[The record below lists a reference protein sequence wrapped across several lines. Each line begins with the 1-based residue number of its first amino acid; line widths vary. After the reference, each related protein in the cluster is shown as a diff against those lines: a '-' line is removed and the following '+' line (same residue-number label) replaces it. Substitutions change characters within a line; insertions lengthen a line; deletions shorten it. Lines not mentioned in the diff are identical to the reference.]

1 MASILI
7 GISLT
12 KTRLF
17 GSENDCLSILILL
30 KNSFL
35 HIPGF
40 TIPDEEKLWR
50 SGVNTWK
57 QAINSRQLTSKQ
69 KTFLQQSTQAL
80 INRDSVF
87 FNECFPINE
96 RWRLLPE
103 FENETAFLDI
113 ETTGLGKDAYI
124 TICGILDESG
134 FTSYV
139 RGENF
144 DELVPILDKYKLVV
158 TFNGISFDIPYLKRE
173 FGPLLNGAA
182 HIDLMYI
189 LRNIGLTGGLKK
201 IERICGLERNDDLSM
216 LTGRHA
222 VFLWNMAQEGEPQA
236 LETLI
241 RYNAEDVSSLPL
253 LTEFAYRQNSL
264 GTPMAGYEFSSPTRF
279 DPSLLPY
286 DSALV
291 RYLCRST
298 AE

>member
-1 MASILI
+1 MWS
-7 GISLT
+7 
-12 KTRLF
+12 
-17 GSENDCLSILILL
+17 
-30 KNSFL
+30 
-35 HIPGF
+35 
-40 TIPDEEKLWR
+40 

-57 QAINSRQLTSKQ
+57 QAINSGQLTSKQ
-69 KTFLQQSTQAL
+69 KIVLQQSTQAL
-80 INRDSVF
+80 INGDSVF

-124 TICGILDESG
+124 TICGILDETG
-134 FTSYV
+134 FTSFV
-139 RGENF
+139 RGENL

-173 FGPLLNGAA
+173 FGPLLNEAA

-189 LRNIGLTGGLKK
+189 LRNVGLKGSLKK
-201 IERICGLERNDDLSM
+201 IERICGLKRNDDLSM
-216 LTGRHA
+216 LTGRDA

-264 GTPMAGYEFSSPTRF
+264 GTPMAGDEFSSPARF

>member
-1 MASILI
+1 MIVESDLI
-7 GISLT
+7 QLKVIICS
-12 KTRLF
+12 F
-17 GSENDCLSILILL
+17 IQNVLL

-40 TIPDEEKLWR
+40 TIGDEEKLWR

-57 QAINSRQLTSKQ
+57 QAINSRQLSSTQ
-69 KTFLQQSTQAL
+69 EIVLQQSTQAL
-80 INRDSVF
+80 INRDAVF
-87 FNECFPINE
+87 FNEHFPVSE

-103 FENETAFLDI
+103 FRQETAFLDI
-113 ETTGLGKDAYI
+113 ETTGLGKDSYI
-124 TICGILDESG
+124 TVCGILDVSG
-134 FTSYV
+134 FSSYV
-139 RGENF
+139 RGENL

-173 FGPLLNGAA
+173 LGPLMIDTA
-182 HIDLMYI
+182 HVDLMYI
-189 LRNIGLTGGLKK
+189 LRNVGLKGGLKK

-216 LTGRHA
+216 LTGRDA
-222 VFLWNMAQEGEPQA
+222 VFLWSMAQEGEPHA

-253 LTEFAYRQNSL
+253 LTEFAYGQNSL
-264 GTPMAGYEFSSPTRF
+264 GTPMADYEFRSPARF
-279 DPSLLPY
+279 DPSSLTY

-298 AE
+298 TE

>member
-1 MASILI
+1 MIVDSDLI
-7 GISLT
+7 Q
-12 KTRLF
+12 
-17 GSENDCLSILILL
+17 LIVIICSFIQNALI

-40 TIPDEEKLWR
+40 TIGDEEKLWR
-50 SGVNTWK
+50 SGVDTWEH
-57 QAINSRQLTSKQ
+57 AINSEQLSSTQ
-69 KTFLQQSTQAL
+69 KIVLQQSTQAL
-80 INRDSVF
+80 INRDAVF
-87 FNECFPINE
+87 FNEHFPVSE

-103 FENETAFLDI
+103 FRKETAFLDI
-113 ETTGLGKDAYI
+113 ETTGLGKDSYI
-124 TICGILDESG
+124 TVCGILDVSG

-139 RGENF
+139 RGENL

-173 FGPLLNGAA
+173 LGPLMIDTA
-182 HIDLMYI
+182 HVDLMYI
-189 LRNIGLTGGLKK
+189 LRNVGLKGGLKK

-216 LTGRHA
+216 LTGRDA
-222 VFLWNMAQEGEPQA
+222 VFLWSMAQEGEPQA

-253 LTEFAYRQNSL
+253 LTEFAYGQNSL
-264 GTPMAGYEFSSPTRF
+264 GTPMADYEFRSPARF
-279 DPSLLPY
+279 DPSSLPY

-298 AE
+298 TE